1 MRLPRGIIRR
11 RGRYFARIH
20 TKGGERSLPLGS
32 DPSAAVAAFYRV
44 KAALLAGQ
52 DPRAKEPDEAPSE
65 LTLAAAVKRWL
76 AEQVDPEVLRRN
88 ATTIRS
94 RVENSLI
101 PFIGA
106 RSLRSIRRAD
116 CHAYKSHLRVSRP
129 KLKPGT
135 LLHYLR
141 DLRELLNW
149 AEDVELIVESPWP
162 RRDFMP
168 KPKKRPPDRL
178 TDAEVAKL
186 ISLPDPLGFNLR
198 LALGTGCRWGEL
210 CRLQRTDLLPDGSL
224 LIREAKDGEPRT
236 IPVPPQLRVEII
248 RRQGPLFLT
257 KRGRPWSENSNGC
270 FNAKVADLTKIER
283 FHIHQTRHTH
293 ACRYL
298 EAGGELPMLQE
309 ILGHASVITTQRYGR
324 PNAKAIRADSARV
337 FAAWEAPDREQNRE
351 QAQKAAEAALRGN
364 SATG

>member
-1 MRLPRGIIRR
+1 MRLPRGVVRK

-20 TKGGERSLPLGS
+20 TKGGERSFPLGP
-32 DPSAAVAAFYRV
+32 DPEAAVASFYRI
-44 KAALLAGQ
+44 KAAVLAGK
-52 DPRAKEPDEAPSE
+52 DPREEQSEPASTD
-65 LTLAAAVKRWL
+65 LTVAQAAKRWL
-76 AEQVDPEVLRRN
+76 KEQIEPVHRPGN
-88 ATTIRS
+88 AATIHS
-94 RVENSLI
+94 RIENSLL
-101 PFIGA
+101 PFLGT
-106 RSLRSIRRAD
+106 RSLKSVRRAD
-116 CHAYKSHLRVSRP
+116 CHAYKSHLRVTRP

-168 KPKKRPPDRL
+168 KPKKKPPDRL
-178 TDAEVAKL
+178 TDAEVKKL
-186 ISLPDPLGFNLR
+186 IALPDPLGFNLR

-236 IPVPPQLRVEII
+236 VPVPPQLIAEIL
-248 RRQGPLFLT
+248 RRKGPLFLT
-257 KRGRPWSENSNGC
+257 KRSCPWSENSNGC
-270 FNAKVADLTKIER
+270 FNAKVSGLTGIER
-283 FHIHQTRHTH
+283 FHVHQTRHTF

-309 ILGHASVITTQRYGR
+309 ILGHASVVTTQRYGR
-324 PNAKAIRADSARV
+324 PNAKAIRGDASRVHSHWESA
-337 FAAWEAPDREQNRE
+337 EREQNRE
-351 QAQKAAEAALRGN
+351 QLAKSG
-364 SATG
+364 SD